1 MKRRFKNIFTDFFE
15 SEKTGGIILIICTI
29 ASLIFANVLFG
40 SSYQGL
46 WYHKAD
52 FSFASVKLDLSIE
65 DWINDGLMAIFFL
78 MVGLEIKRELYKGE
92 LSNFRNAILPMSAA
106 VGGMLVPASIH
117 YIFNRGLDTASG
129 FGVPMATDI
138 AFSLGILSLLGN
150 RVPLSIK
157 IFLTALAI
165 IDDLGAVAVIGIFYT
180 ADFSLFHFAISIAI
194 FALLMLYNKV
204 GVKSLWFYLV
214 PAIIMWYFMLQ
225 SGVHPTITG
234 VLLAFALPFSEKD
247 EDNPSYK
254 LQHWLHKPVS
264 FIILPIFAMANTG
277 LTLSA
282 ESIKTLTDHNSLGIA
297 LGLVIGKPVGIFLFC
312 YTMLKLKMAILPA
325 DVTLKMIFGIGILAG
340 IGFTMSVFISNLA
353 FKNPETVLASK
364 MAILVASVIAG
375 FTGFLFLKKLL
386 STRQSQDRSNQ

>member
-1 MKRRFKNIFTDFFE
+1 MKRRFKNIFADFFE
-15 SEKTGGIILIICTI
+15 SEKTGGIILIICTF

-40 SSYQGL
+40 ASYHEI
-46 WYHKAD
+46 WHHKAD
-52 FSFASVKLDLSIE
+52 LSFANVKLDLSIE
-65 DWINDGLMAIFFL
+65 HWINDGLMTIFFL
-78 MVGLEIKRELYKGE
+78 MVGLEIERELYKGE
-92 LSNFRNAILPMSAA
+92 LSNFRNAILPISAA
-106 VGGMLVPASIH
+106 AGGMLVPAAIH
-117 YIFNRGLDTASG
+117 YMFNRGLDTASG

-150 RVPLSIK
+150 RVPVSIK

-180 ADFSLFHFAISIAI
+180 ADFSLFHFAISIGL

-234 VLLAFALPFSEKD
+234 VLLAFALPHSVND

-282 ESIKTLTDHNSLGIA
+282 ESIKTLTDYNSLGIA
-297 LGLVIGKPVGIFLFC
+297 LGLIIGKPVGIFVFC
-312 YTMLKLKMAILPA
+312 YIMLKLKLATLPS

-353 FKNPETVLASK
+353 FINPETILASK
-364 MAILVASVIAG
+364 MAILVASIIAG
-375 FTGFLFLKKLL
+375 ITGFLFLKKLL
-386 STRQSQDRSNQ
+386 NQRQSQDRSSQ

>member
-1 MKRRFKNIFTDFFE
+1 MKRRFKNIFADFFE

-29 ASLIFANVLFG
+29 ASLLFANTFVG
-40 SSYQGL
+40 ESYKGL
-46 WYHKAD
+46 WHHKVD
-52 FSFASVKLDLSIE
+52 LSFVNVKLDLSIE
-65 DWINDGLMAIFFL
+65 QWINDGLMTIFFL
-78 MVGLEIKRELYKGE
+78 MVGLEIERELYKGE
-92 LSNFRNAILPMSAA
+92 LSNFRNAILPISAA
-106 VGGMLVPASIH
+106 VGGMLVPAAIH
-117 YIFNRGLDTASG
+117 YMFNRGLDTASG

-150 RVPLSIK
+150 RVPVSIK

-165 IDDLGAVAVIGIFYT
+165 IDDLGAVAIIGVFYT
-180 ADFSLFHFAISIAI
+180 DDFSMFHFAISIGI

-214 PAIIMWYFMLQ
+214 PAIFMWYFMLQ

-234 VLLAFALPFSEKD
+234 VLLAFALPFTVRD

-264 FIILPIFAMANTG
+264 YIILPIFAMANTG

-282 ESIKTLTDHNSLGIA
+282 ESIKTLTEHNSLGIV
-297 LGLVIGKPVGIFLFC
+297 LGLIIGKPVGIFLFC
-312 YTMLKLKMAILPA
+312 FIMLKLKLAILPA
-325 DVTLKMIFGIGILAG
+325 DVNLRMIFGVGILAG

-353 FKNPETVLASK
+353 FTNPETVLASK
-364 MAILVASVIAG
+364 MAILVASLIAG
-375 FTGFLFLKKLL
+375 VTGFLFLKKLL
-386 STRQSQDRSNQ
+386 NNHSSQDRSSQ